1 MKRQSNVITYQCQS
15 RNLAEKGEF
24 MKKFGTAVILA
35 GGKSSRMGF
44 DKQLLKI
51 NERKLMDSLIQKLKQ
66 EFDEIVI
73 VTNKTELYIG
83 LSHIITKDI
92 LEGAGALSGIHAGL
106 NHSFSKY
113 AFLVACDMPNIN
125 MEYVR
130 YMKSKLNNSD
140 SLGCVTKFGDW
151 IEPFCSF
158 YSVELIN
165 SIEKYLKDGKRSIN
179 GLIKDLNITYVQEKE
194 ARKFS
199 PNWDM
204 FLNLNT
210 KEDLDKFLFNLGG

>member
-1 MKRQSNVITYQCQS
+1 MK
-15 RNLAEKGEF
+15 E
-24 MKKFGTAVILA
+24 FGTAIILA

-51 NERKLMDSLIQKLKQ
+51 NERSLMDRMIQKLSR
-66 EFDEIVI
+66 EFEEIII
-73 VTNKTELYIG
+73 VSNKPELYIG
-83 LSHIITKDI
+83 LSHKITKDI
-92 LEGAGALSGIHAGL
+92 LKDMGALGGIHAGL
-106 NHSFSKY
+106 SHSSSRF
-113 AFLVACDMPNIN
+113 AFVAACDMPNIN

-130 YMKSKLNNSD
+130 YLKDRLNDSN

-158 YSVELIN
+158 YSVGLIKN
-165 SIEKYLKDGKRSIN
+165 IEKYLESGRRSVH
-179 GLIKDLNITYVQEKE
+179 GLIKDVKISYIEEKD

-210 KEDLDKFLFNLGG
+210 KEDLNKFLLSAGGWSS

>member
-1 MKRQSNVITYQCQS
+1 
-15 RNLAEKGEF
+15 
-24 MKKFGTAVILA
+24 MKKFGTAIILA

-51 NERKLMDSLIQKLKQ
+51 NERSLMDRMIQKLSR
-66 EFDEIVI
+66 EFEEIII
-73 VTNKTELYIG
+73 VTNKPELYIG
-83 LSHIITKDI
+83 LSHKITKDI
-92 LEGAGALSGIHAGL
+92 LKDMGALGGIHAGL
-106 NHSFSKY
+106 SHSSSSL
-113 AFLVACDMPNIN
+113 AFVAACDMPNIN

-130 YMKSKLNNSD
+130 YLKDRLNDNN

-158 YSVELIN
+158 YSVELIKN
-165 SIEKYLKDGKRSIN
+165 IGKYLESGRRSVH
-179 GLIKDLNITYVQEKE
+179 GLIKDVNISYIEEKD

-210 KEDLDKFLFNLGG
+210 REDLNKFLLNAGGWSN